1 MKIMVTGGA
10 GFIGAGLCR
19 ALAER
24 GDRVTAL
31 DDLSTGY
38 ATNLAGTGVQL
49 VAGSILDRDLLDEA
63 AGTATTIVHLAAR
76 PSVQRSIEDP
86 LRSHDVNVT
95 GTLNVLEAAR
105 LTGAHVI
112 LASSSSV
119 YGDVDGPVRH
129 EELPARP
136 LSPYGAGKLA
146 AEAYTLAYAAT
157 FQLPVLPMRFF
168 NVYGPLQSSDHAHP
182 AVIPAFIDAAMRG
195 QTLIVNGDGL
205 QTRDFTDVGTVVTTL
220 VDAIDRQVTSE
231 SPVNL
236 AFGTRTSVL
245 ELTQLIGELLDR
257 PVTIRHNEAR
267 RGDIRESQASPALV
281 RKLFPTIV
289 PLSLR
294 IGLTRTIEWFSS
306 ELIEV
311 RA

>member
-1 MKIMVTGGA
+1 VKIMVTGGA
-10 GFIGAGLCR
+10 GFIGANLCR
-19 ALAER
+19 SLAER
-24 GDRVTAL
+24 GDRVVAL

-38 ATNLAGTGVQL
+38 ATSLAGTGVQL
-49 VAGSILDRDLLDEA
+49 VAGSVLDRDLLADA

-86 LRSHDVNVT
+86 LKSHDVNVT

-119 YGDVDGPVRH
+119 YGDVEVPVKH
-129 EELPARP
+129 EDLPTRP

-168 NVYGPLQSSDHAHP
+168 NVYGPLQSSGHAYA

-195 QTLIVNGDGL
+195 QTLVVNGDGL
-205 QTRDFTDVGTVVTTL
+205 QTRDFTNVGTVVQTL
-220 VDAIDRQVTSE
+220 TDAIDRQVTSAT
-231 SPVNL
+231 PVNL

-245 ELTQLIGELLDR
+245 DLTQLIGELLER
-257 PVTIRHNEAR
+257 PVTLRHGRER
-267 RGDIRESQASPALV
+267 RGDIRESQASPVLL
-281 RKLFPTIV
+281 RRLFPGIEPL
-289 PLSLR
+289 PLSA
-294 IGLTRTIEWFSS
+294 GLAQTIEWFSS